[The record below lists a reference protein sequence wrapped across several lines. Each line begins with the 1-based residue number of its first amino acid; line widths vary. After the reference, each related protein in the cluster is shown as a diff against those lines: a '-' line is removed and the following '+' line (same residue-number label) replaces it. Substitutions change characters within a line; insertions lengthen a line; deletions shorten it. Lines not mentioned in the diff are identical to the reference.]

1 MHADVHSI
9 YHLGPAPPIGLV
21 CASWNNTVQQR
32 QSLWISGCPTELFWD
47 AGYDLSSPLSL
58 FSFFFFTC
66 LRPSV
71 CPSQNSKPEIFPPSR
86 IFTKPMYCSGAT
98 PPPLVMPQVFSR
110 SIMVCVSFQVQNL
123 VSGRTQKLRGI
134 FRGHIRRGPALA
146 LGWGSLCST
155 GLCLSQWKSLPCRA
169 PALAAWRFLP
179 KLPTWQRRVRNRMNK
194 IEFEREG
201 GNAGRRK

>member
-1 MHADVHSI
+1 MHTDVHSI
-9 YHLGPAPPIGLV
+9 YHLCPAPPVGLV

-58 FSFFFFTC
+58 FSFFFS
-66 LRPSV
+66 LVLDLLSV
-71 CPSQNSKPEIFPPSR
+71 LLKNLNQKYSLPPGSSQNQYIVQ
-86 IFTKPMYCSGAT
+86 GQ
-98 PPPLVMPQVFSR
+98 PPLVMTQVFSR

-123 VSGRTQKLRGI
+123 VSGWTKKLRGI

-169 PALAAWRFLP
+169 PALAA
-179 KLPTWQRRVRNRMNK
+179 
-194 IEFEREG
+194 
-201 GNAGRRK
+201 

>member
-1 MHADVHSI
+1 MPLETTLFNKD
-9 YHLGPAPPIGLV
+9 
-21 CASWNNTVQQR
+21 
-32 QSLWISGCPTELFWD
+32 SLSGFL
-47 AGYDLSSPLSL
+47 AVPLSYFGML
-58 FSFFFFTC
+58 GTTFPLHCHCLAFFFS
-66 LRPSV
+66 LVLDLLSV
-71 CPSQNSKPEIFPPSR
+71 LLKILNQKYSLPPGSSQNQCIVQGQTP
-86 IFTKPMYCSGAT
+86 

-123 VSGRTQKLRGI
+123 VSGRTKKLRGI